1 MAFKHVAA
9 AALITASL
17 IATPAA
23 VSARP
28 KLTGEQQ
35 LAKILE
41 GREAGKPVTCIPL
54 NQANDTQV
62 VDKTAIVY
70 RIGGTLYVNRPTNA
84 DKLDSDSILVTKLF
98 SSQLCRLDTI
108 QLHDRSTRS
117 WRGFVGLQDF
127 VPYTRVKQP
136 AAPAN

>member
-1 MAFKHVAA
+1 M
-9 AALITASL
+9 TATL
-17 IATPAA
+17 VGAPAA

-28 KLTGEQQ
+28 KLTGEEQ
-35 LAKILE
+35 LAKALT

-54 NQANDTQV
+54 NQSNDTQV
-62 VDKTAIVY
+62 IDKTAIVY

-84 DKLDSDSILVTKLF
+84 DKLDSDNILVTRLS

-108 QLHDRSTRS
+108 QLRDRTSGM
-117 WRGFVGLQDF
+117 WNGFVGLQDF

-136 AAPAN
+136 APAPAPAPATN

>member
-9 AALITASL
+9 AALIAGSL

-35 LAKILE
+35 LAKILD
-41 GREAGKPVTCIPL
+41 GREAGKPVNCIPL
-54 NQANDTQV
+54 NQSNDTQV
-62 VDKTAIVY
+62 IDKTAIVY

-84 DKLDSDSILVTKLF
+84 DKLDSDNILVTKLY

-108 QLHDRSTRS
+108 QLHDRSTRM
-117 WRGFVGLQDF
+117 WNGFVGLQDF
-127 VPYTRVKQP
+127 VPYTRVKQQ
-136 AAPAN
+136 ASAK